1 MEVTTE
7 PVYVRDMDI
16 IIHGNIILQLSTA
29 VNKQYPDEALGA
41 QKLHQVWKIYVRTPR
56 TRAGLIVSGLHLD
69 RVVIDVFNVN
79 PIVNTNK
86 QSERVV
92 IKNLPATLPAD
103 RILAFML
110 GLSRIRV
117 KSKVLYA
124 RERIGG
130 EEMSPFINIDRLV
143 YIAPNAA
150 KPIPKKT

>member
-1 MEVTTE
+1 MTGVQPPHPKFRGVETPPTPP
-7 PVYVRDMDI
+7 PVWRPC
-16 IIHGNIILQLSTA
+16 LQLSTA

-92 IKNLPATLPAD
+92 GVIRHGHRTAD
-103 RILAFML
+103 V
-110 GLSRIRV
+110 GLCEA
-117 KSKVLYA
+117 Y
-124 RERIGG
+124 
-130 EEMSPFINIDRLV
+130 NHD
-143 YIAPNAA
+143 
-150 KPIPKKT
+150 